1 MDVDP
6 ENSVEAI
13 RAIDVVPTMLDTVC
27 RVTGMGF
34 AAVARVTDERWIAC
48 RVLDEIAFGLL
59 PGGELVLETTICNEI
74 RDSRQAVVIPDV
86 VADDHYR
93 NHHTPARYG
102 FRSYISFP
110 ILLPGGQFFGTLCA
124 IDPEPR
130 NLDRPEVQNIFRMFA
145 DLIGFHLSLS

>member
-6 ENSVEAI
+6 ESSVEAI
-13 RAIDVVPTMLDTVC
+13 RAIDVVPTILDTVC
-27 RVTGMGF
+27 RMTGMGF

-48 RVLDEIAFGLL
+48 SILDEIAFGLL
-59 PGGELVLETTICNEI
+59 PGGELDLETTICNEI

-86 VADDHYR
+86 AADDHYR
-93 NHHTPARYG
+93 NHHTPVRYG

-124 IDPEPR
+124 IDPEPEISTGPR
-130 NLDRPEVQNIFRMFA
+130 SRTSSACLPI
-145 DLIGFHLSLS
+145 